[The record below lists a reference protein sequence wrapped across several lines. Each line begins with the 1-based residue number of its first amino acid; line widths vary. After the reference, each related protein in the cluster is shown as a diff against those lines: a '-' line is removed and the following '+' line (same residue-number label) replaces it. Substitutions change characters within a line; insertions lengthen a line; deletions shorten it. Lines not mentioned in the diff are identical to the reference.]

1 MKKIMA
7 LLLAVLMM
15 MVMLTGCGNDPVA
28 EDLEKFINTDMVE
41 VNAKY
46 EDLKAEM
53 NKWDSIKDDQGLISS
68 IKDNVLPNIQESLE
82 LLSQI
87 EPKTEEVKAIK
98 EKYKKVL
105 DSYKEGYQ
113 GILSALET
121 NEEAAVEEAGK
132 KIDEGVKY
140 LDEYNQ
146 ALEDLAKE
154 KDMEV
159 SY

>member
-68 IKDNVLPNIQESLE
+68 IKDNVLPNIEESLE

-140 LDEYNQ
+140 LD
-146 ALEDLAKE
+146 
-154 KDMEV
+154 
-159 SY
+159 

>member
-68 IKDNVLPNIQESLE
+68 IKDNVLPNIEESLE

-98 EKYKKVL
+98 
-105 DSYKEGYQ
+105 
-113 GILSALET
+113 
-121 NEEAAVEEAGK
+121 
-132 KIDEGVKY
+132 
-140 LDEYNQ
+140 
-146 ALEDLAKE
+146 
-154 KDMEV
+154 
-159 SY
+159 